1 MEEREYNRGEKRYG
15 DIDNQWFNMHIKH
28 FLVCVKRKMSLE
40 DTDLIPEI
48 SQGGKIKKDRSACP
62 LSN

>member
-1 MEEREYNRGEKRYG
+1 MGEREYNRGDKRYG
-15 DIDNQWFNMHIKH
+15 DQWFNMQIKH
-28 FLVCVKRKMSLE
+28 FLVCVKRKTSLE

-48 SQGGKIKKDRSACP
+48 SQGGKINKDKSACP

>member
-1 MEEREYNRGEKRYG
+1 MGEREYNRGDKRYG
-15 DIDNQWFNMHIKH
+15 DIGNQWFNMHIKH
-28 FLVCVKRKMSLE
+28 FLVRVKRKMSLE

-48 SQGGKIKKDRSACP
+48 SQGGKIKKDKHACL